1 MSEST
6 KALNESLKT
15 KPSDFPLPKDLKLN
29 FNPEIIKV
37 RSAEVRTISDDE
49 KVPGEDLAHGGYY
62 QSKVPSVHRSD
73 VKLPPRNVV
82 VDEPWPQPLL
92 PPLSPQRVFLPIT
105 SSSVSI
111 SLPSRYSYKFEK
123 KTTFTN
129 YIVVFIKTSFS

>member
-6 KALNESLKT
+6 KVLNESLKT

-92 PPLSPQRVFLPIT
+92 PPLSPQR
-105 SSSVSI
+105 SGAI
-111 SLPSRYSYKFEK
+111 SLPSRYSHKFEK

-129 YIVVFIKTSFS
+129 LLIYLG